1 MNRPMNMPWKRT
13 ILTLCLWLALCH
25 AAPASEQEVPRAE
38 AYICFG
44 DERLEGLL
52 RLAAEG
58 HPSVLAAMER
68 IKQAQEEARLSAS
81 ALGPTLSVGGIARS
95 EPDRELYNASLNLVQ
110 TLYAG
115 GSLRANACAARL
127 ALSAAAAEGI
137 RKYQDTLKE
146 VRLRYYECLR
156 AWGHVQV
163 SREAVRLG
171 EEHLGHAEKLFK
183 GGMVPRGDVLRVK
196 VSIAQGRQ
204 ELVSAQCNFE
214 MSFAALERA
223 TGAGLNLEDL
233 QDALS
238 QEAIEALVPPVYVV
252 SGDRT
257 ASGRPELRAY
267 EFYAER
273 AKQLLR
279 AAMGERAPRVALSGR
294 LNTTRD
300 DSSATDDRWY
310 AQLEVQWTLY
320 DGQTGRAQKRKAKAA
335 AQEMLYALR
344 DMTFQIDQ
352 EIRQALSQLRASET
366 RFALAK
372 EQTTAAREAHRM
384 MLQRYALQ
392 MSSNVDVIDAKQAL
406 IQTHA
411 AYVDAVFDIAAAQV
425 GLVHALGV
433 DVPYQQEFRVR
444 ETLGRGP

>member
-1 MNRPMNMPWKRT
+1 MNMPWKRT
-13 ILTLCLWLALCH
+13 VFILCLWLALRCR
-25 AAPASEQEVPRAE
+25 AAPASEQEGPCAE

-68 IKQAQEEARLSAS
+68 IKQAKEDARLGAA

-115 GSLRANACAARL
+115 GSLRANARAARL

-137 RKYQDTLKE
+137 RRYQDTLKE
-146 VRLRYYECLR
+146 VRLRYYDCLR

-163 SREAVRLG
+163 SREAVWLG

-183 GGMVPRGDVLRVK
+183 GGMVPRGDVLRVR

-204 ELVSAQCNFE
+204 ELASAQCNFE

-223 TGAGLNLEDL
+223 TGAGLNLKDL

-238 QEAIEALVPPVYVV
+238 QEAMEALTPPVYVA
-252 SGDRT
+252 SGDGA
-257 ASGRPELRAY
+257 ASWRPELRAY

-279 AAMGERAPRVALSGR
+279 AAMGERAPRVTLSGR

-300 DSSATDDRWY
+300 DSSATDDQWY

-352 EIRQALSQLRASET
+352 EIRQASSQLRASET

-372 EQTTAAREAHRM
+372 EQMAAAREAHRM
-384 MLQRYALQ
+384 VLQRYALQ

-433 DVPYQQEFRVR
+433 DIPSQPAFRVR